1 MKLSINLQMMVK
13 MRKKVTFWKRL
24 KNSLKIMIRHWK
36 CNTMIAQSVTILSM
50 DMKS

>member
-1 MKLSINLQMMVK
+1 MKLIINLQMMEK
-13 MRKKVTFWKRL
+13 IRNKRTFWKRL

-50 DMKS
+50 DMKL